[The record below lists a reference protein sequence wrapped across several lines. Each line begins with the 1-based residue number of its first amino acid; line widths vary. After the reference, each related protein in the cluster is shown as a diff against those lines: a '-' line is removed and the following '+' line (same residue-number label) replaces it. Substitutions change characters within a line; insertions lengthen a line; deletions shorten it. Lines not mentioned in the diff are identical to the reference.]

1 MNEHSAVITGFSS
14 GFGPASTAATTPAT
28 LSPGEAVAQHTI
40 TAYTLTPEQLRE
52 SEGLHRTGV
61 VLSFASTVFGLAVL
75 VALISVRF
83 GPKLQRVVES
93 ASKRYFVQALIF
105 VPVLLLTLSCFELP
119 LEIYGH
125 HISLAYGL
133 SVQGWGSWL
142 ADWAKAELLILI
154 FATLTLWGLYT
165 GIRRA
170 PRHWWFFAWLFTL
183 PILAAMVFAAPVV
196 IDPLFNRFEALSKT
210 NPELTAQL
218 RSLAHSAGL
227 EIPES
232 RIFLMHASD
241 KVTTYNAYV
250 TGFGATKRIVVWDTT
265 VRDLTHPQIL
275 FVFGHEMG
283 HYVLHH
289 IYLGLAYSALLLFAG
304 LWLTQRLAETA
315 LARWGQ
321 RWQIRAIGD
330 WASLPLLIA
339 LASLLSFF
347 GEPLANS
354 FSRWE
359 EHQADIYGLKVTKP
373 VAKDASQVAAQAFQ
387 VLGER
392 SYSYPNPSRF
402 LVFWSYSHPPISQRI
417 QFALSNDPNSA
428 PEARDKDAYPEWNVR
443 NLNYRITNTSLP
455 NLVKSSDYSP

>member
-1 MNEHSAVITGFSS
+1 MNEHLSVITGSFG
-14 GFGPASTAATTPAT
+14 GFAPASNAATTPVQV
-28 LSPGEAVAQHTI
+28 SPGEAVAQRTI
-40 TAYTLTPEQLRE
+40 TSYTLTPEQLHK

-61 VLSFASTVFGLAVL
+61 VLSLASTIFGLAVL
-75 VALISVRF
+75 VALVSVRF
-83 GPKLQRVVES
+83 GPKLQRVAESVGAS
-93 ASKRYFVQALIF
+93 ASKRLLQALIF

-142 ADWAKAELLILI
+142 ADWAKAEVLILI
-154 FATLTLWGLYT
+154 FATLMLWGLYT

-170 PRHWWFFAWLFTL
+170 PRHWWFYAWLFTL
-183 PILAAMVFAAPVV
+183 PIMAAMVFAAPVV
-196 IDPLFNRFEALSKT
+196 IDPLFNRFEPLSKT
-210 NPELTAQL
+210 NPELTVQL

-265 VRDLTHPQIL
+265 VRDLTRPQIL
-275 FVFGHEMG
+275 FIFGHEMG

-289 IYLGLAYSALLLFAG
+289 IYLGLAYTALLLFAG
-304 LWLTQRLAETA
+304 FWLTQRLAEAA
-315 LARWGQ
+315 LARFGQ
-321 RWQIRAIGD
+321 RWQIRTIGD

-347 GEPLANS
+347 GEPLANT

-373 VAKDASQVAAQAFQ
+373 FTKDANQVAAQAFQ
-387 VLGER
+387 VLGEK

-402 LVFWSYSHPPISQRI
+402 LVFWSYSHPPISRRI
-417 QFALSNDPNSA
+417 RFALS
-428 PEARDKDAYPEWNVR
+428 KDSQRTVR
-443 NLNYRITNTSLP
+443 SLLP
-455 NLVKSSDYSP
+455 TLVK